1 MQIVLVQ
8 DYDFYRCRKR
18 KQEIPIIARRW
29 GFFLDRD
36 FEVFGSIS
44 VSVYFIHEQI
54 KGNMLALSELQILIS
69 KT

>member
-1 MQIVLVQ
+1 MIFIDVENESKKFLSLLDVG
-8 DYDFYRCRKR
+8 F
-18 KQEIPIIARRW
+18 
-29 GFFLDRD
+29 FFLDRD

-44 VSVYFIHEQI
+44 VSVYFLHEQI